1 MSEQASFTAG
11 NALSRKHDKACLN
24 SCFITSDISTTLL
37 SYNFS
42 PTLLSIHFYS
52 RDSIFF
58 KEAIIKV
65 LLLYVFYYLFLRNV
79 TRLLDITLVR
89 KALVSWS
96 SEAAGA
102 PPPFEATI

>member
-42 PTLLSIHFYS
+42 PTVLSISLLQQGLYLHHVYRCGCKFY
-52 RDSIFF
+52 RC
-58 KEAIIKV
+58 A
-65 LLLYVFYYLFLRNV
+65 
-79 TRLLDITLVR
+79 VR
-89 KALVSWS
+89 C
-96 SEAAGA
+96 
-102 PPPFEATI
+102 